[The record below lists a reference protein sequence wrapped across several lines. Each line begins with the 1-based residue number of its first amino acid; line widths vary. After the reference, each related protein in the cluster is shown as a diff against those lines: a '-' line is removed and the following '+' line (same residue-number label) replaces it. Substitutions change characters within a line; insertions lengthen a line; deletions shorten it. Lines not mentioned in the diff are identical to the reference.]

1 MALCSELGWLL
12 DETYLWSRTFSA
24 ATAIFAVMLSAS
36 LMLADSRLGAFSH
49 VRFLL
54 NSLVAPIQYAAD
66 LPRVLF
72 DDFMTASALISS
84 YGKITNC

>member
-1 MALCSELGWLL
+1 M

-72 DDFMTASALISS
+72 DDFYDSISS
-84 YGKITNC
+84 HQQLREITNC